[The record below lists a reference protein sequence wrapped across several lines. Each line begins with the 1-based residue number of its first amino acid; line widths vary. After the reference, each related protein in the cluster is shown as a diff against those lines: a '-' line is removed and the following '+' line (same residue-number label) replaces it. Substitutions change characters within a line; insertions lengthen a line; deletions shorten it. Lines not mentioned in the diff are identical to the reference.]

1 MNLCKVA
8 CQHGYR
14 SYNIW
19 THKDHPIYWKLIAR
33 NIAERLQCWEAVAAS
48 GRAATARRGG
58 YIAEAW
64 PGSGGRERRKDSLA
78 GNPEKRFYS
87 RRALSDLSS
96 GHGGT
101 ESLCGELLWIG
112 QPGCSVRSGGI
123 GHLEIE
129 SKEYQFSSGI
139 GSQQAAQV
147 GAGFNFMHYCL

>member
-1 MNLCKVA
+1 M
-8 CQHGYR
+8 
-14 SYNIW
+14 
-19 THKDHPIYWKLIAR
+19 
-33 NIAERLQCWEAVAAS
+33 AAS
-48 GRAATARRGG
+48 GRAATARQGG
-58 YIAEAW
+58 IYSRRLTREE
-64 PGSGGRERRKDSLA
+64 GEKKGKTHQQETGRRV
-78 GNPEKRFYS
+78 YS

-112 QPGCSVRSGGI
+112 QPGCSVRSAGI

-147 GAGFNFMHYCL
+147 GADFSLCITVFN